1 MISKMLT
8 VKEAVAYTGMSRSYL
23 DKARN
28 EGNIGSR
35 TPGPAWHKI
44 GSKVMYSI
52 EDLDAWIAQHRVE
65 RSAI

>member
-1 MISKMLT
+1 MSSKLLT
-8 VKEAVAYTGMSRSYL
+8 VEEAAIYIHRSRSYL
-23 DKARN
+23 DKSRT
-28 EGNIGSR
+28 EGNIGNR

-44 GSKVMYSI
+44 GPNVYYTI